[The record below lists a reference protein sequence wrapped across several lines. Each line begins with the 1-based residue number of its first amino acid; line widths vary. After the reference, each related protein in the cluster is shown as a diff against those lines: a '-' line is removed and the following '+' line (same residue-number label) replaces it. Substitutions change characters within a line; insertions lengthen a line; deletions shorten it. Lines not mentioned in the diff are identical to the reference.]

1 MASLVS
7 LTPSTDVENQMLLI
21 PDVTNTSNRKQQSSK
36 SSTPL
41 NARHRQGGLKR
52 HRLSH
57 CRITPIRDFGLSP
70 IEKFRRILRSI
81 RIIVEVCLALK
92 RCVED
97 KEKDEKLSLV
107 EMQMNLQNDFNE
119 KLSFNPRYYCASY
132 IANKGSSKLK
142 KLLAISPD
150 ARSKRHVKM
159 IHNLVQN
166 KNAFSKHPVH
176 IQLKMCQVMIY
187 QAYEARRVIIKQ
199 GHPPSAFYII
209 LSGTCLVNECVAV
222 ESGCESVQTINEIQS
237 GDVFGEVALLNHTTR
252 TASVV
257 CKDDVELLVVSKEDF
272 DAIIRGPIYKQRE
285 EVIKYCH
292 SLHILSYWPVED
304 LTTASF
310 VNFQYQYFRKGATVV
325 RSNFASN
332 FLVIIKSGE
341 CRVICT
347 LGDRN
352 QITGSRKTVRRRS
365 VDTEIKLPTLN
376 ESSALKTRSKSL
388 GYQLINHADRKSI
401 KNQPAFVGRMLAHP
415 TGGTHTNGH
424 RDISKEIRERK
435 RQIIMETLKMMGNN
449 KRGFQ
454 HDRLLDMGD
463 IPETTRPIRTPR
475 TIRASIVEDTPYAV
489 TNHIP
494 SRDRWKRATKLALM
508 KKVTSSNGHFAQ
520 IATLTPGCVF
530 GLEEMMQRTELQLTL
545 ISNGAECIFIS
556 KKMFLK
562 RATPRSLRM
571 IGALV
576 GRYPTEAYIREQ
588 LRELNQW
595 KSFKKDVVKHVLE
608 KKDKT
613 SSSVVM

>member
-1 MASLVS
+1 
-7 LTPSTDVENQMLLI
+7 
-21 PDVTNTSNRKQQSSK
+21 
-36 SSTPL
+36 
-41 NARHRQGGLKR
+41 
-52 HRLSH
+52 
-57 CRITPIRDFGLSP
+57 
-70 IEKFRRILRSI
+70 
-81 RIIVEVCLALK
+81 
-92 RCVED
+92 
-97 KEKDEKLSLV
+97 
-107 EMQMNLQNDFNE
+107 MQMNLQNDFNE

-222 ESGCESVQTINEIQS
+222 ESGSESVQTINEIQS

-304 LTTASF
+304 LTAASF

-352 QITGSRKTVRRRS
+352 QITESRKSVRRRS
-365 VDTEIKLPTLN
+365 VDTELKLPTLN

-388 GYQLINHADRKSI
+388 GYQLINNADRRSI
-401 KNQPAFVGRMLAHP
+401 KNQPAIIGRILAHP
-415 TGGTHTNGH
+415 TGGAHRNDH
-424 RDISKEIRERK
+424 RDLSKEIRDRK
-435 RQIIMETLKMMGNN
+435 RQIIMETLNMMGNN

-454 HDRLLDMGD
+454 HDRILDMGD
-463 IPETTRPIRTPR
+463 IPETTRPIQTPR

-489 TNHIP
+489 TNHVP
-494 SRDRWKRATKLALM
+494 SRDRWKRATKLDLM
-508 KKVTSSNGHFAQ
+508 KKVASSNRHFAQ

-530 GLEEMMQRTELQLTL
+530 VKEMMQRTELQLTL

-595 KSFKKDVVKHVLE
+595 KSFKKEVVKHVLE